1 MGKIKIKGLEG
12 LKGIDEGLVT
22 MWYNDMVSKYG
33 DSFEN
38 ADDELKASTYL
49 YDRLN
54 QIRTNGAVKDEA
66 GIKHYPFEIPTSIDN
81 DYEETVKYWNA
92 YQDYK
97 EDPYTGYS
105 VETPLGSRF
114 DEKLP
119 YDDKGVITPMSDI
132 FKNRLSDEDKEAVEN
147 NPFGIQNIFDS
158 KEYLKFN
165 KDKLYDE
172 KKFKEDPN
180 YYYQVDNFAKDFKAK
195 FDNSVK
201 DTYDAFTTF
210 DAIAEGVSPIYKNFK
225 NSEKL
230 GLDANTIKHLMSYY
244 YAISNLSGEQEANEF
259 VREYMQNRLAERQ
272 GVGERYWEGFK
283 GIGASAYGSAVSLAG
298 GIRAIL
304 SGEAFNSDDYNPELS
319 NWSNF
324 WNKVIDNDITRYG
337 NDVIKYGTY
346 NKDEIEKFKASGLD
360 GSRIYQSVKAQQGTL
375 SDMIFD
381 DFWGGF
387 VPTMMSQHG
396 FTLASSAISFGSTA
410 AFKGLAWLGKTA
422 KNAAKA
428 AKTAKTLDKAVDA
441 AQAVTEAVEKT
452 SKVKN
457 FLKGA
462 AAVGNATLAGTSEAI
477 TNALDTKDEFIRN
490 GEADIENQYQK
501 WFIEEMTKYV
511 EQLDKDLL
519 NQSTNNLKEGQAGLS
534 KEDLEE
540 IRKLNI
546 ESYGKVLEEQYA
558 PIKERQL
565 ELLEQEAIQAQN
577 TNFAFNQA
585 INGGINATFKATLMH
600 PSIKKH
606 LGKWLEPDMFKIA
619 SDGKW
624 YKTAWHYGRRMTGE
638 MFGEGLEEYLTEGT
652 DAISRGWHGADFE
665 HYLENGYHPVGSEAV
680 DASFGAAL
688 DGAMRAFGETA
699 LSKEALYS
707 FISGAFSSGI
717 SAGNITGI
725 ADTYN
730 TFKDPNATTA
740 DKAKAISSI
749 FLRSSLF
756 EGYQTARSELKA
768 AKDQLESL
776 ATFASNPN
784 NTATH
789 TNAVTM
795 ATFLGEMNASTNSEV
810 DYRNSKLGATV
821 SEINLLEKAKT
832 SNPGLYAKTMETL
845 VQLQELDENTE
856 FGKEQIEQYKH
867 AGLAEVNATDAEI
880 AAQIRKNAK
889 EFSDLRTKVLAKR
902 EANLSKYSKNLDLDI
917 LDALTFGDITEEE
930 YISRNKQMN
939 SEIKE
944 SYTVGKETSEVSER
958 GNLNT
963 EQKQH
968 YIQHGD
974 SKKSSDSI
982 NKLTQEV
989 SIAEAKLAEAKKKV
1003 SKSKGKDR
1011 KEAKKEVVKY
1021 TNELKAKK
1029 ESLKALE
1036 KSYKKVKLENTNV
1049 EEQYLSEDEILEL
1062 SNKDRATVMS
1072 KEFYDRASTKQKA
1085 IIDNL
1090 KKILQ
1095 KGDNM
1100 LSSRED
1106 KPITGNSLTKIKDV
1120 GILDKSIKLHEELR
1134 SQGEEAI
1141 SNYGRTI
1148 KRNALQRKSE
1158 ERIKAI
1164 GEIQDYK
1171 KFEEALVP
1179 LLENPKTSFV
1189 DRINAERL
1197 LKDNENY
1204 KRLKAKRNNI
1214 KLIFDKI
1221 QQFLEKNN
1229 NMFTRAEAEA
1239 LYVMGGYLAKNEI
1252 DLSNIN
1258 EIERVLTPENLD
1270 AYYKELKG
1278 VEANPNVTFSL
1289 ELIRDFINSIKD
1301 ANAQVEQVEKI
1312 KKPIETTPVSPLKS
1326 LPLTPETP
1334 PTVQATEEDKKAA
1347 LELANPEVKDIK
1359 KGIKEVIKSIVDR
1372 CVKANLDLQSAKVLN
1387 PLIAAVS
1394 FKGHPNENIA
1404 LAILLAKSNN
1414 NFDEVK
1420 TEDIKRI
1427 LELNGITASDDDIEI
1442 TKLLIEDANIKVSN
1456 DNKVTVNYE
1465 DVTDKVNELITPLL
1479 EKKSNQTKPEQ
1490 QPSTTSMVIPIN
1502 SNDPQ
1507 IQAAAERHNIK
1518 KYLEER
1524 DISKEQKKDI
1534 MAVVAS
1540 DIPGLITDDSCPIY
1554 LIVKNDNG
1562 TIKINGVK
1570 YQVIGI
1576 LSPNANI
1583 EGSDIASKLQKM
1595 AIEQGLHKQG
1605 GYTTIKKLEKSG
1617 SGYSTIPVTFGKNEA
1632 INKTP
1637 THKDKSEKNTSIRKE
1652 IVGGKKTIKEL
1663 LQRMVQV
1670 TRKVSGGKATMV
1682 YTSPFTNK
1690 EVEYTRDAKKDEK
1703 DWTYTAYINHD
1714 GKGNEREIELFVSY
1728 LDDYELPMGRNF
1740 IEFLLDSKI
1749 SLEDKFKT
1757 LINPKNS
1764 GYFISKY
1771 TSTLQSGV
1779 EGIIKVLDS
1788 ASPSVVNGEIVL
1800 DQETSLKIESLV
1812 ETLHNSSLNRFI
1824 HSKKASLKVFPILQ
1838 DDKGSITYGLAY
1850 EVDGKVINTPITL
1863 GTFSKVG
1870 AIVRFNKPAI
1880 EESNIAKFVI
1890 EALTEN
1896 GKIRKVGED
1905 TVFKIQVDY
1914 DKVDAAKRAFDLE
1927 AKKEAGEELTSEEWR
1942 EYYALQDVIGL
1953 VQSDVITHSKEEGLD
1968 RQGWEIKITK
1978 SVDSFQSGN
1987 TQSSQKTTPE
1997 GVITP
2002 EGLKDPTSGME
2013 LEKTLT
2019 TTPVVNQ
2026 GVKEALDQLVEA
2038 KKARDERK
2046 AKGVQEE
2053 SNLQVESATSR
2064 NYSYSEEIDP
2074 VVATV
2079 GNIYDSAVR
2088 DLINGDIKTVKE
2100 LTEKYPNLKQEEAIN
2115 LFNDV
2120 KTLIEAATNDGWT
2133 LDAREMYLSTTLP
2146 GKNTDGE
2153 VEFHGIPD
2161 IIGYNANGE
2170 IIIIDVKTFAPGKD
2184 INGTIESWGG
2194 QTSDYG
2200 NALTKLT
2207 GYPVKSVYVFAR
2219 EVTYNPDADVLGGK
2233 LMEGAATSSITSKS
2247 RVVGDKLMY
2256 ELNYQKIDTNP
2267 EPIETSIDEIING
2280 DDLGIDSSDLGDIF
2294 DMIWDEHFKSEEEK
2308 QKEACNK

>member
-1 MGKIKIKGLEG
+1 MAKIEIKPLQG
-12 LKGIDEGLVT
+12 LKGISDKEVDSWYERMHSKFGDE
-22 MWYNDMVSKYG
+22 
-33 DSFEN
+33 FE
-38 ADDELKASTYL
+38 KASEDEKAGMFL
-49 YDRLN
+49 YHRF
-54 QIRTNGAVKDEA
+54 RDEFKNNDTVFTE
-66 GIKHYPFEIPTSIDN
+66 IQELPRNNFE
-81 DYEETVKYWNA
+81 EAVKYWNA

-114 DEKLP
+114 DEQLP
-119 YDDKGVITPMSDI
+119 YDDKGVVTPMSDI
-132 FKNRLSDEDKEAVEN
+132 FKNRLSEEDKETIEN

-195 FDNSVK
+195 FDNSVR

-210 DAIAEGVSPIYKNFK
+210 DAIADGVSPIYKNFK

-230 GLDANTIKHLMSYY
+230 GLDVNTTKHLMSYY

-259 VREYMQNRLAERQ
+259 IREYMQNRLAERQ

-283 GIGASAYGSAVSLAG
+283 GVGASAYGSAVSLAG
-298 GIRAIL
+298 GINAII

-346 NKDEIEKFKASGLD
+346 NKDEIAKLKASGLD
-360 GSRIYQSVKAQQGTL
+360 GSRIHQSVKAQQGTL

-381 DFWGGF
+381 DFWGSF

-410 AFKGLAWLGKTA
+410 ALKGIAWLGKTA

-441 AQAVTEAVEKT
+441 TQVLTEAAEKT

-490 GEADIENQYQK
+490 GETDIENQYQK
-501 WFIEEMTKYV
+501 WFTEEMTKYV

-540 IRKLNI
+540 TRKLLI
-546 ESYGKVLEEQYA
+546 ESYGKTLEEQYA

-585 INGGINATFKATLMH
+585 INGGINATFKATVMH

-638 MFGEGLEEYLTEGT
+638 IFGEGLEEYLTEGT

-665 HYLENGYHPVGSEAV
+665 HYLENGYHTVGSEAV

-688 DGAMRAFGETA
+688 NGAMRAFGEAAT
-699 LSKEALYS
+699 SKEALYS

-749 FLRSSLF
+749 FLRSSLV

-768 AKDQLESL
+768 AKNQLEAL

-845 VQLQELDENTE
+845 VQLQDLDENSE

-902 EANLSKYSKNLDLDI
+902 DANLSKYGKNLDLDI
-917 LDALTFGDITEEE
+917 LDALTFGDVTEEE

-939 SEIKE
+939 SEIQE
-944 SYTVGKETSEVSER
+944 SYTTGKETSEVSKR

-974 SKKSSDSI
+974 SKKSSDAISKLNQEISI
-982 NKLTQEV
+982 TE
-989 SIAEAKLAEAKKKV
+989 SKLAEAKKKV

-1029 ESLKALE
+1029 ENLKFLE
-1036 KSYKKVKLENTNV
+1036 RSYKKAKLEDTNV

-1072 KEFYDRASTKQKA
+1072 KEFYDKASTKQKA
-1085 IIDNL
+1085 VIDNL

-1095 KGDNM
+1095 KGDNI
-1100 LSSRED
+1100 LSSREN
-1106 KPITGNSLTKIKDV
+1106 KPITGDSLTKIKDV
-1120 GILDKSIKLHEELR
+1120 SILDKSIKLHEELR
-1134 SQGEEAI
+1134 AQGEEAI

-1164 GEIQDYK
+1164 GEIQNYK

-1221 QQFLEKNN
+1221 QQFLEKNKN
-1229 NMFTRAEAEA
+1229 LFTRAEAEA

-1258 EIERVLTPENLD
+1258 EIERILTPENLD

-1278 VEANPNVTFSL
+1278 AEANPNVVFSL

-1301 ANAQVEQVEKI
+1301 ANAQVEQVEQI
-1312 KKPIETTPVSPLKS
+1312 KKPIETTPVSPLKN
-1326 LPLTPETP
+1326 LPLTPEVP
-1334 PTVQATEEDKKAA
+1334 PTVQATEDDKKTA

-1359 KGIKEVIKSIVDR
+1359 KGIKEVIKSVVDR

-1387 PLIAAVS
+1387 PLIAVAS
-1394 FKGHPNENIA
+1394 FKGHQNEGVA
-1404 LAILLAKSNN
+1404 LAILLAKANN
-1414 NFDEVK
+1414 NFDEAK
-1420 TEDIKRI
+1420 TEDVKRI
-1427 LELNGITASDDDIEI
+1427 LEVNGITASDEDIEM

-1465 DVTDKVNELITPLL
+1465 DVTDKVNELVTPLL

-1490 QPSTTSMVIPIN
+1490 QPSTTSMIIPID
-1502 SNDPQ
+1502 SDDPQ
-1507 IQAAAERHNIK
+1507 IQAAIEKHNVK
-1518 KYLEER
+1518 KYLEKR
-1524 DISKEQKKDI
+1524 DYSKERQK
-1534 MAVVAS
+1534 AVVAVVAH
-1540 DIPGLITDDSCPIY
+1540 DISGLITDDSCPIY
-1554 LIVKNDNG
+1554 LVVKNTEG

-1576 LSPNANI
+1576 LPPNANI

-1595 AIEQGLHKQG
+1595 AIEQGLHKQSE
-1605 GYTTIKKLEKSG
+1605 YTTIKKLKKSG
-1617 SGYSTIPVTFGKNEA
+1617 NGYDSRSAVTFDGYTSE
-1632 INKTP
+1632 NKTP
-1637 THKDKSEKNTSIRKE
+1637 THRDKSKKNVSIREE
-1652 IVGGKKTIKEL
+1652 IAGGKKTIKEL
-1663 LQRMVQV
+1663 LQRIVKV
-1670 TRKVSGGKATMV
+1670 TRKVSEGKATMV
-1682 YTSPFTNK
+1682 YTSPFTGK
-1690 EVEYTRDAKKDEK
+1690 EVSYTRDAKEGEK

-1714 GKGNEREIELFVSY
+1714 GKGNEKEIELFVSD
-1728 LDDYELPMGRNF
+1728 LNDYELPIGRNF

-1771 TSTLQSGV
+1771 VNTLQSGI
-1779 EGIIKVLDS
+1779 EGIIKVLEGS
-1788 ASPSVVNGEIVL
+1788 SPSVVNGEIVL
-1800 DQETSLKIESLV
+1800 DQETSLKIESLT

-1824 HSKKASLKVFPILQ
+1824 HSKKASLKVFPILE
-1838 DDKGSITYGLAY
+1838 DDKGNITYGIAY

-1863 GTFSKVG
+1863 GTFNKVG
-1870 AIVRFNKPAI
+1870 AIVRFNKPTI
-1880 EESNIAKFVI
+1880 EEANIAKFVI

-1896 GKIRKVGED
+1896 GKIRKVGDD

-1927 AKKEAGEELTSEEWR
+1927 SKKESGKELTSEEWR

-1953 VQSDVITHSKEEGLD
+1953 VQSDVVTHSKEEGLD

-1978 SVDSFQSGN
+1978 SVNSFQSGKN
-1987 TQSSQKTTPE
+1987 QSSQKGTSE

-2013 LEKTLT
+2013 LDETLT

-2046 AKGVQEE
+2046 AKGIQEE
-2053 SNLQVESATSR
+2053 SNLQVESATNR

-2074 VVATV
+2074 TTAAV

-2100 LTEKYPNLKQEEAIN
+2100 LAEKYPNLRQEEATN

-2146 GKNTDGE
+2146 SKNADGE

-2161 IIGYNANGE
+2161 IVGYNANGE

-2184 INGTIESWGG
+2184 INGAIESWSG

-2207 GYPVKSVYVFAR
+2207 GYPIKAVYVFAR
-2219 EVTYNPDADVLGGK
+2219 EVTYNPDADVLNGK
-2233 LMEGAATSSITSKS
+2233 LVEGAATSSITSKS

-2267 EPIETSIDEIING
+2267 EPTETTIDEVING
-2280 DDLGIDSSDLGDIF
+2280 DDLGIDGSDLGDMF
-2294 DMIWDEHFKSEEEK
+2294 GMTFGDENFKSEEEK
-2308 QKEACNK
+2308 HEEACNTQILQE

>member
-1 MGKIKIKGLEG
+1 MAKIEIKPLQG
-12 LKGIDEGLVT
+12 LKGITDNDINS
-22 MWYNDMVSKYG
+22 WYEKMHSKFG
-33 DSFEN
+33 SDFEN
-38 ADDELKASTYL
+38 VPEEEKAGMFLYHRFRDEF
-49 YDRLN
+49 
-54 QIRTNGAVKDEA
+54 KDNNTVFTEIQELPRNNFEEA
-66 GIKHYPFEIPTSIDN
+66 
-81 DYEETVKYWNA
+81 VKYWNA

-132 FKNRLSDEDKEAVEN
+132 FKNRLSDEDKKAIEN

-195 FDNSVK
+195 FDNSVR
-201 DTYDAFTTF
+201 DTYNAFTTF
-210 DAIAEGVSPIYKNFK
+210 DAIADGVSPIYKNFK

-230 GLDANTIKHLMSYY
+230 GLDANTTKHLMSYY

-259 VREYMQNRLAERQ
+259 IREYMQNRLAERQ

-298 GIRAIL
+298 GINAIIT
-304 SGEAFNSDDYNPELS
+304 GEAFNSDDYNPELS

-346 NKDEIEKFKASGLD
+346 NKNEIAKLKASGLD

-396 FTLASSAISFGSTA
+396 FTLTSSAISFGSTA
-410 AFKGLAWLGKTA
+410 ALKGIAWLGKTA

-428 AKTAKTLDKAVDA
+428 AKAAKTLDKAVDA
-441 AQAVTEAVEKT
+441 TQAVTEAVEKT
-452 SKVKN
+452 SKVKD
-457 FLKGA
+457 FLKGV

-477 TNALDTKDEFIRN
+477 TNAIDTKDEFIRN

-501 WFIEEMTKYV
+501 WFTEEMTKYV

-519 NQSTNNLKEGQAGLS
+519 NQSTKNLKEGQAGLS

-540 IRKLNI
+540 TRKLLI
-546 ESYGKVLEEQYA
+546 ESYSKALEEQYA

-585 INGGINATFKATLMH
+585 INGGINATFKATVMH

-638 MFGEGLEEYLTEGT
+638 MFGEGVEEYLTEGT

-665 HYLENGYHPVGSEAV
+665 HYLENGYHTVGSEAV

-688 DGAMRAFGETA
+688 NGAMRAFGEAAT
-699 LSKEALYS
+699 SKEALYS

-730 TFKDPNATTA
+730 TFKDPNSTTA

-768 AKDQLESL
+768 AKDQLESV

-821 SEINLLEKAKT
+821 SEINLLEKSKT

-845 VQLQELDENTE
+845 AQLQELDENSE

-867 AGLAEVNATDAEI
+867 AGLAEVNETDAEI

-889 EFSDLRTKVLAKR
+889 EFSTLRTKVLTKR
-902 EANLSKYSKNLDLDI
+902 AANESKYGKNLDLDI

-930 YISRNKQMN
+930 YITRNKQMN
-939 SEIKE
+939 SEIQE
-944 SYTVGKETSEVSER
+944 SYTTGKETSEVSKR
-958 GNLNT
+958 GNLNA

-974 SKKSSDSI
+974 SKKSSDNIS
-982 NKLTQEV
+982 KLNQEV
-989 SIAEAKLAEAKKKV
+989 SIVEAKLAEAKKKA
-1003 SKSKGKDR
+1003 SKYKGKDR
-1011 KEAKKEVVKY
+1011 KEAKKEVIKY
-1021 TNELKAKK
+1021 TNELKTKK
-1029 ESLKALE
+1029 ESLKSLE
-1036 KSYKKVKLENTNV
+1036 KSYNKARLEDTNI

-1072 KEFYDRASTKQKA
+1072 KEFYNKASTKQKA
-1085 IIDNL
+1085 VIDNL

-1095 KGDNM
+1095 KGDNI

-1106 KPITGNSLTKIKDV
+1106 KPITGDSLTKIKDV

-1134 SQGEEAI
+1134 AQGEEAI

-1179 LLENPKTSFV
+1179 LLENPKTSST
-1189 DRINAERL
+1189 DRINAEIL

-1204 KRLKAKRNNI
+1204 KRLKAKRHNI
-1214 KLIFDKI
+1214 QLIFDKI
-1221 QQFLEKNN
+1221 SQFLKKNN
-1229 NMFTRAEAEA
+1229 NLFTRAEAEA

-1270 AYYKELKG
+1270 TYYKELKG
-1278 VEANPNVTFSL
+1278 AEANPNVVFSL

-1301 ANAQVEQVEKI
+1301 ANAQVEQVEQI
-1312 KKPIETTPVSPLKS
+1312 KKPIETAPASPLKN
-1326 LPLTPETP
+1326 LPLTPEVP

-1347 LELANPEVKDIK
+1347 LELANSEVKDIK
-1359 KGIKEVIKSIVDR
+1359 KGIKEVIKSVVDR
-1372 CVKANLDLQSAKVLN
+1372 CIKANLDLQSAKVLN
-1387 PLIAAVS
+1387 PLIAVAS
-1394 FKGHPNENIA
+1394 FKGHQNENIA
-1404 LAILLAKSNN
+1404 LAILLAKANN
-1414 NFDEVK
+1414 NFDEAK
-1420 TEDIKRI
+1420 TEDVKRI
-1427 LELNGITASDDDIEI
+1427 LEVNGITASDDDIEM

-1465 DVTDKVNELITPLL
+1465 DVTDKVNELVTPLL
-1479 EKKSNQTKPEQ
+1479 EKKSNQTTQEQ
-1490 QPSTTSMVIPIN
+1490 QPSTTSMIIPID
-1502 SNDPQ
+1502 SDDPQ

-1524 DISKEQKKDI
+1524 NYSKERQKDV

-1540 DIPGLITDDSCPIY
+1540 DIPGLITDNSCPIY
-1554 LIVKNDNG
+1554 LIVKNTEG

-1576 LSPNANI
+1576 LPPNANI

-1617 SGYSTIPVTFGKNEA
+1617 SGYSTVAVTFDGYTSE
-1632 INKTP
+1632 NKTP
-1637 THKDKSEKNTSIRKE
+1637 THRDKSKKNVSIREE
-1652 IVGGKKTIKEL
+1652 IAGGKKTIKEL
-1663 LQRMVQV
+1663 LQRIVKV
-1670 TRKVSGGKATMV
+1670 TRKISDGKATMV
-1682 YTSPFTNK
+1682 YTSPFTGK
-1690 EVEYTRDAKKDEK
+1690 EVEYTRDAKEGEK

-1714 GKGNEREIELFVSY
+1714 GKGNEKEIELFVSD
-1728 LDDYELPMGRNF
+1728 LNDYDLPIGRNF

-1779 EGIIKVLDS
+1779 EGIIKALDS
-1788 ASPSVVNGEIVL
+1788 SSPAVVNGEISL
-1800 DQETSLKIESLV
+1800 DQETSLKIEFLTG
-1812 ETLHNSSLNRFI
+1812 TLHNSLNRFV
-1824 HSKKASLKVFPILQ
+1824 HSKKASLEVFPTLE
-1838 DDKGSITYGLAY
+1838 DDKGNIAYVIAY
-1850 EVDGKVINTPITL
+1850 EVDGEVINTPITL

-1870 AIVRFNKPAI
+1870 AVVRFNKPTI
-1880 EESNIAKFVI
+1880 EEINIAKFVI

-1896 GKIRKVGED
+1896 GKIRTVGND
-1905 TVFKIQVDY
+1905 PIFKIQVDY
-1914 DKVDAAKRAFDLE
+1914 DKVDAAKRTFDLE
-1927 AKKEAGEELTSEEWR
+1927 AKKESGEELTSEEWK
-1942 EYYALQDVIGL
+1942 EYYALQDVISL
-1953 VQSDVITHSKEEGLD
+1953 VQSDAITHSKEEGLD

-1978 SVDSFQSGN
+1978 SVDSFQSGAK
-1987 TQSSQKTTPE
+1987 QSSQKTTPE
-1997 GVITP
+1997 GVLTS

-2013 LEKTLT
+2013 LDETLT

-2046 AKGVQEE
+2046 AKRVQDD
-2053 SNLQVESATSR
+2053 SNLQVESATNR

-2074 VVATV
+2074 VTATV

-2100 LTEKYPNLKQEEAIN
+2100 LTKKYPNLRQEEATN

-2161 IIGYNANGE
+2161 IVGYNATGE

-2184 INGTIESWGG
+2184 INGTIESWSG

-2207 GYPVKSVYVFAR
+2207 GYPIKAVYVFAR
-2219 EVTYNPDADVLGGK
+2219 EVTYNSDTDVLGGK
-2233 LMEGAATSSITSKS
+2233 LVEGAATSSITSKS

-2294 DMIWDEHFKSEEEK
+2294 DMVWDEHFKSEEEK
-2308 QKEACNK
+2308 QKEACSN